1 MDPAMSLRCLVPL
14 LLAAVAPCAFAQSSS
29 EDAALADLVESLT
42 SRSAEGLRQFTT
54 PDGAVGI
61 DLGGRFQHVHLAY
74 HDGESLVA
82 ACVGSLAEAN
92 AFFGRNLRTGAR
104 VPKMDLRAI
113 PPEAEAQA
121 ALHGMSAAEYGF
133 YWNLI
138 EQAKAL
144 QAGEAPAAVTIN
156 IVNNDDAGEGFN
168 DPTPTAPEGG
178 NNGATRGEQRLNVFQ
193 FAASIW
199 GAFLDSSVPIA
210 VQANF
215 DPLTPCSPSGGVL
228 GSAGPTSAI
237 RDFSGAGFTNTFYPV
252 ALANK
257 QNGSDLNGTT
267 AEIIARFNSD
277 VDLGCLGGGSRFYY
291 GLDNATPNNRVN
303 LLVVVLHELGHG
315 LGSLTLTNL
324 STGNFIGSPPFPD
337 IWTRF
342 MFDRDVGTTWNN
354 MTAAQRAASAI
365 NTGNL
370 LWDGPNTKIAS
381 GFLTAGRDTLTGRV
395 RLYAPNP
402 LEPGSS
408 VSHWDSVAFP
418 NLLME
423 PAINPGLPLTLD
435 LSRQQMRDIGWYRD
449 QNLDR
454 VPDTITN
461 VQPSGGTVSVG
472 ANVNITWTNTGGFN
486 RNVTIELSTDGGL
499 TFPTVIAS
507 DVANTGTRAW
517 TVPNTPTTSAR
528 IRVREHD
535 FVEPAGVSTAN
546 FTISAGNTA
555 PTFTPVVTAISRQRG
570 SPAGAAVPVGS
581 VNDAETPPGLLT
593 VTQIPGGTATD
604 ITTTGIVNNN
614 GAVSAQIAAGC
625 SAALGARTLRFQVSD
640 GSLTG
645 TGDVPLDI
653 TDNTPPTLS
662 YNNAS
667 VNGGAGTTINPA
679 TGPAD
684 NGSIASIV
692 VQSQGTYTG
701 GISVNGATGVITI
714 SNAAPIGAHTIT
726 IRATDNC
733 GATRDASFTLTV
745 NNTPPSFT
753 PAAPISRQQGSP
765 GGAAV
770 TVGTV
775 SDGQTAAGSLTVT
788 QIAGGTASG
797 ITVSAIANNAGTIS
811 AVVAASCT
819 ATAGTVRFQVSDGS
833 LSSTGDLTVNVI
845 PNTPPAL
852 GTYPNTQ
859 VAVGAAT
866 TVTPSAAP
874 TDNGSVDTLTAS
886 ASAGFTGTLAGNTSS
901 GVVTVGNAGP
911 AGSYTVTVTATDNC
925 GASANRQFTL
935 AVGDALFANGFE

>member
-1 MDPAMSLRCLVPL
+1 MSLRRLVAL

-29 EDAALADLVESLT
+29 DDAAIADLVESLT
-42 SRSAEGLRQFTT
+42 SRSSEGLQQYTT
-54 PDGAVGI
+54 ADGGVGI
-61 DLGGRFQHVHLAY
+61 DLGNRFRHVHLAY
-74 HDGESLVA
+74 HDGTEPVA

-92 AFFGRNLRTGAR
+92 AFFGRDLRTGQALPR
-104 VPKMDLRAI
+104 MDLKST
-113 PPEAEAQA
+113 PPDAEAQA
-121 ALHGMSAAEYGF
+121 ALHGMSAAEYSH

-144 QAGEAPAAVTIN
+144 QAGAAPEAVTIN
-156 IVNNDDAGEGFN
+156 IVNNDGAGEGFN

-178 NNGATRGEQRLNVFQ
+178 NNGATRGAQRLNVFN
-193 FAASIW
+193 FAAGIW

-210 VQANF
+210 VRANF
-215 DPLTPCSPSGGVL
+215 DPLTPCTPSGGVL
-228 GSAGPTSAI
+228 GSAGPSTAF
-237 RDFSGAGFTNTFYPV
+237 RDFTGAGFTGTFYPI

-257 QNGSDLNGTT
+257 QNGSDLNAAT
-267 AEIIARFNSD
+267 AEINTTFNSD
-277 VDLGCLGGGSRFYY
+277 VDTGCLGAGSRFYY
-291 GLDNATPNNRVN
+291 GLDNATPANRIN

-315 LGSLTLTNL
+315 LGSLTFTDL
-324 STGNFIGSPPFPD
+324 STGNFVGSPPFPD

-342 MFDRDVGTTWNN
+342 MFDRDVGNTWNN
-354 MTAAQRAASAI
+354 MTAAQRATSAT
-365 NTGNL
+365 NTGDL
-370 LWDGPNTKIAS
+370 LWDGPSTRIAS
-381 GFLTAGRDTLTGRV
+381 GFLTAGRDAPTGRV
-395 RLYAPNP
+395 RLFAPNP
-402 LEPGSS
+402 VQPGSS
-408 VSHWDSVAFP
+408 VSHWDSVALP

-423 PAINPGLPLTLD
+423 PAINSGLPLTLD

-461 VQPSGGTVSVG
+461 VQPSGGSVSIG

-486 RNVTIELSTDGGL
+486 RNVTIELSTDGGV
-499 TFPTVIAS
+499 TFPTTIAS

-517 TVPNTPTTSAR
+517 TVPNTPTNSAR

-535 FVEPAGVSTAN
+535 FVAPLGASTAD
-546 FTISAGNTA
+546 FAIVGGNSA

-570 SPAGAAVPVGS
+570 SAAGAAVPVGS
-581 VNDAETPPGLLT
+581 VNDAQTPPGSLT
-593 VTQIPGGTATD
+593 VTQIAGGTATNM
-604 ITTTGIVNNN
+604 TTTGIVNNN

-625 SAALGARTLRFQVSD
+625 TAALGGRTLRFQVSD

-645 TGDVPLDI
+645 TGDVPLNI
-653 TDNTPPTLS
+653 TDNTQPTLS
-662 YNNAS
+662 YNNAA
-667 VNGGAGTTINPA
+667 VNGGTGTTINPA
-679 TGPAD
+679 TGPTD

-692 VQSQGTYTG
+692 VQSQGTYAG
-701 GISVNGATGVITI
+701 GISVNGTSGVITI

-745 NNTPPSFT
+745 NNTAPSFT
-753 PAAPISRQQGSP
+753 PAAAITRQQGSP

-788 QIAGGTASG
+788 QIAGGTATG
-797 ITVSAIANNAGTIS
+797 ITVSSITNNAGTIS
-811 AVVAASCT
+811 AVLAASCT
-819 ATAGTVRFQVSDGS
+819 ATAGTVRFQVSDGG
-833 LSSTGDLTVNVI
+833 LSSTGNLTVNVDA
-845 PNTPPAL
+845 NTPPTL
-852 GTYPNTQ
+852 GTYPNALF
-859 VAVGAAT
+859 AVGAGG

-874 TDNGSVDTLTAS
+874 SDNGSVSTLTAT
-886 ASAGFTGTLAGNTSS
+886 ASAGYTGTLSGNTGT
-901 GVVTVGNAGP
+901 GVITVGNAGP

-925 GASANRQFTL
+925 GASSNRPFTL